1 MLAKAE
7 AAAAAAQAA
16 SGALNAMGAV
26 GATAEGE
33 SDRGAATVLHT
44 AQGTALPP
52 DIDEWELS
60 EGGLPEG
67 STLSGSKALMEEY
80 PEDEAS
86 SKKTK
91 KLTIGKGKRGKSK
104 PKA

>member
-1 MLAKAE
+1 
-7 AAAAAAQAA
+7 
-16 SGALNAMGAV
+16 MGAV

-33 SDRGAATVLHT
+33 SGRGADTVSQQ

-52 DIDEWELS
+52 DMDEWELS

-67 STLSGSKALMEEY
+67 SALSGSKALMEEY

-91 KLTIGKGKRGKSK
+91 KPTTGKGKRGKSK

>member
-1 MLAKAE
+1 
-7 AAAAAAQAA
+7 
-16 SGALNAMGAV
+16 MGAV
-26 GATAEGE
+26 GAAAEGE
-33 SDRGAATVLHT
+33 SSRSAASILQT

-52 DIDEWELS
+52 DMDEWELS
-60 EGGLPEG
+60 EGGLLEG

-91 KLTIGKGKRGKSK
+91 KPITGKGKRGKSK